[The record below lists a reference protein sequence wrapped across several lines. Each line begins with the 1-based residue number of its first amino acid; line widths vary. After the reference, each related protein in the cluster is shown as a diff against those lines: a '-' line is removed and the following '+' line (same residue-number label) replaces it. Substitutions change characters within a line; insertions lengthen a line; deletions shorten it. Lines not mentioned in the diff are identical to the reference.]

1 MELLAGAVL
10 LPYRTVLVDEV
21 QDLTAPALKLLR
33 TIAPEGPN
41 SLYLVGDGHQ
51 RIYGRPVVMSQ
62 CGIEIG
68 GRDLRLRLNYRTTQQ
83 IRSRAVAVLEECEID
98 DLDGG
103 SDGLQGYHSVRE
115 GPTPEV
121 TNFKSE
127 ANEASFILSRVKNWI
142 DSGVRDSTICVA
154 ARTNKLLDDR
164 YEPLLRGDGLE
175 VTRVEEE
182 EGLEAGG
189 IGIRLST
196 MHRMKGLEFSRVLLA
211 GVQRGVIPYEL
222 AHGHPDEVTA
232 AEYELRERCL
242 MYVSC
247 YASARRIGG
256 DGGSGGRVRS

>member
-127 ANEASFILSRVKNWI
+127 ANEASFILSRVKTGSIPVFAIRPFAW
-142 DSGVRDSTICVA
+142 RP
-154 ARTNKLLDDR
+154 ARTNFSTTVTSR
-164 YEPLLRGDGLE
+164 SSE
-175 VTRVEEE
+175 V
-182 EGLEAGG
+182 
-189 IGIRLST
+189 
-196 MHRMKGLEFSRVLLA
+196 MDSRS
-211 GVQRGVIPYEL
+211 R
-222 AHGHPDEVTA
+222 
-232 AEYELRERCL
+232 
-242 MYVSC
+242 
-247 YASARRIGG
+247 ASRKRKVWRPVG
-256 DGGSGGRVRS
+256 